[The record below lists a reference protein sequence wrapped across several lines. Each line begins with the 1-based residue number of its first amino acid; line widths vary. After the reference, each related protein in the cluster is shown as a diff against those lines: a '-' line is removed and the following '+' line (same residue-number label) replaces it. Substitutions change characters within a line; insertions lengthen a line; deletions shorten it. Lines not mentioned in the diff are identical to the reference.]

1 MKTPVGSNSSTVEKE
16 RIRDQIQRQVEE
28 FLRSG
33 GEIQVLE
40 GAARRQ
46 SMQKASVWHGRE
58 EFSVTAD

>member
-16 RIRDQIQRQVEE
+16 RIRDQIERQVEA

-40 GAARRQ
+40 GTARRQ

-58 EFSVTAD
+58 DYAVAAD